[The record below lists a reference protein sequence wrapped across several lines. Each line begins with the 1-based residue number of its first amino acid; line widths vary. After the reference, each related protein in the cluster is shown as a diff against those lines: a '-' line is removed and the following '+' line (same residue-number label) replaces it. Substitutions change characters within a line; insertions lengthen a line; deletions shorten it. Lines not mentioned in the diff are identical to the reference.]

1 MALEELN
8 QQIRWHCFKIIILD
22 KQVEEVS
29 WQHPEGPKISLAVI
43 EPLLEEICI
52 KTW

>member
-22 KQVEEVS
+22 KQVEVS

-43 EPLLEEICI
+43 EPPLEEICI
-52 KTW
+52 KIW